1 MKANKITEWS
11 DAIDCI
17 DIKTNETSSY
27 RARRHDFGVFDV
39 VELDSSSVVM
49 FIPFRDGAMVG
60 RCGFPCILDAIT
72 EALKEDVAWQRR
84 ICCLVSG
91 AG

>member
-27 RARRHDFGVFDV
+27 RARRHEFGVFDV
-39 VELDSSSVVM
+39 VELDSSDVAM
-49 FIPFRDGAMVG
+49 FIPFRDGVMVG

-72 EALKEDVAWQRR
+72 EALKGGDAQCHS
-84 ICCLVSG
+84 IHTQT
-91 AG
+91 